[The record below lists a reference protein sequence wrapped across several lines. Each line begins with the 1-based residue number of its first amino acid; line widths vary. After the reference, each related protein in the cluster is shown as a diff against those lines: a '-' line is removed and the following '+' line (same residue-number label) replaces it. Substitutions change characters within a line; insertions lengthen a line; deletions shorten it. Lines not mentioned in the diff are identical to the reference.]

1 MSTKALDIER
11 WVLALLIVLKQE
23 SDSMTLIETWLTQL
37 QERVVQRDES
47 ALEGLLKEIQ
57 SKHSLMPE
65 LERRRQQIRLEL
77 AAVLGV
83 PFEQVTLTRLT
94 ILLKGE
100 LQNQVSRMRAQ
111 LQSQMETLRV
121 QHRGTVML
129 LADCARFNRLL
140 LNSIFENSHQSMTTY
155 THKGNAEHTRSSA
168 LVNMQF

>member
-11 WVLALLIVLKQE
+11 WVLDLLIVLKEE
-23 SDSMTLIETWLTQL
+23 SDAMTLIETWLMQL
-37 QERVVQRDES
+37 RERVVLRDES

-57 SKHSLMPE
+57 SRGGLMPE

-77 AAVLGV
+77 ASVLAI
-83 PFEQVTLTRLT
+83 PFEQLTLTKLES
-94 ILLKGE
+94 LLKGE
-100 LQNQVSRMRAQ
+100 LQNQVSRMKVQ
-111 LQSQMETLRV
+111 LKSQTETLQV

-140 LNSIFENSHQSMTTY
+140 LNSIFDTSEQTMTTY
-155 THKGNAEHTRSSA
+155 TPRGHAQHKRSSD